1 MKNDLK
7 KDWRLH
13 GQENYLKG
21 VRLIRHKYQIAGRV
35 WDHDHCDFCG
45 AKFSTNEGDLHFGY
59 STIDSYYWSCKIFDL
74 STMSVDN
81 WNDFKNMFKWI
92 VE

>member
-7 KDWRLH
+7 KDWRLQ

-21 VRLIRHKYQIAGRV
+21 VRLIRHKYQIAGRD

-45 AKFSTNEGDLHFGY
+45 VKFSTNEGDLHFGY
-59 STIDSYYWSCKIFDL
+59 STIDSYYWICDQCY
-74 STMSVDN
+74 
-81 WNDFKNMFKWI
+81 NDFKNMFKWI